1 MSLFSIIIPVYNTE
15 KYISKCLDSLINQ
28 TFKDIEI
35 IVVND
40 CSTDNSKQII
50 ESYKEKD
57 SRIIYIENKV
67 NSGPLVARKNGTLK
81 SSSKYVTY
89 IDSDDEL
96 ELNTFEEVINI
107 LQDKEYDVIHFDM
120 LAVTD
125 DKKQKKEI
133 ERYSSTKLSVIDE
146 NYLFNEILLV
156 NIASTICAKIFKREI
171 MVEAFKYIKDKKCVF
186 SEDML
191 QGVIAFY
198 FAKSYKAIDKKLYK
212 YRCNVSVSNKSSDEL
227 SLDKYKTICSDLRYS
242 LDTLYNFLC
251 SIKKDKLYYYEFLF
265 LSYRHY
271 EFIKNKIDKNNSD
284 YIEVLNSYFSQ
295 DFINE
300 YNECIL
306 KNKYYLN
313 KKEKLEKIN
322 KKLLPYFFS
331 AIVNGYNTSIRL
343 FGISINVQNKKCY
356 YEPLVISISNILR
369 VLFSIQ
375 EEKENNIKKVFIR
388 ILGLKIRI
396 K

>member
-1 MSLFSIIIPVYNTE
+1 MSLFSVIIPVYNTE

-40 CSTDNSKQII
+40 CSADNSKQII

-57 SRIIYIENKV
+57 NRIVYIENEI

-81 SSSKYVTY
+81 ANSKYVTY

-96 ELNTFEEVINI
+96 ELNAFEEIANV
-107 LQDKEYDVIHFDM
+107 LKDKEYDIVHFDM
-120 LAVTD
+120 SAITY
-125 DKKQKKEI
+125 DKKQKREI

-146 NYLFNEILLV
+146 NYLFNEILL
-156 NIASTICAKIFKREI
+156 IKLSSTVWGKIFKKDLMI
-171 MVEAFKYIKDKKCVF
+171 EAFKYIDNKRCLF
-186 SEDML
+186 AEDML
-191 QGVIAFY
+191 QCIIYFY
-198 FAKSYKAIDKKLYK
+198 FAKSYKAIHKKLYK
-212 YRCNVSVSNKSSDEL
+212 YRCSVSVSNKSSDEL

-251 SIKKDKLYYYEFLF
+251 GIKKDKLYYYEFLF

-284 YIEVLNSYFSQ
+284 YIEVLNSYFTQ
-295 DFINE
+295 DFIDE
-300 YNECIL
+300 YNECVL

-331 AIVNGYNTSIRL
+331 VIVNGYNTSIRL
-343 FGISINVQNKKCY
+343 FGININLQNNKCY

-369 VLFSIQ
+369 ALFSIQ

>member
-15 KYISKCLDSLINQ
+15 KYISKCLNSLVNQ

-57 SRIIYIENKV
+57 NRIIYIENEV

-96 ELNTFEEVINI
+96 ELNTFEEVVNI

-120 LAVTD
+120 LAITD

-227 SLDKYKTICSDLRYS
+227 SLDKYQTICSDLRYS

-295 DFINE
+295 DFIDE
-300 YNECIL
+300 YNECVL

-331 AIVNGYNTSIRL
+331 VIVNGYNTSIRL
-343 FGISINVQNKKCY
+343 FGINVNLQNNKCY
-356 YEPLVISISNILR
+356 YEPLVITISNILR
-369 VLFSIQ
+369 GLFSIQ

>member
-1 MSLFSIIIPVYNTE
+1 MSLFSVIIPVYNTE
-15 KYISKCLDSLINQ
+15 KYIYKCLDSLINQ

-57 SRIIYIENKV
+57 NRIIYIENEV

-81 SSSKYVTY
+81 STSKYITY

-96 ELNTFEEVINI
+96 ELNTFEEVVNI
-107 LQDKEYDVIHFDM
+107 LQDKEYDIVHFDM

-125 DKKQKKEI
+125 NKKQKKEI

-171 MVEAFKYIKDKKCVF
+171 MFETFKYIKDKRCVF
-186 SEDML
+186 AEDML
-191 QGVIAFY
+191 QGIIAFY
-198 FAKSYKAIDKKLYK
+198 FAKSYKAIHKKLYK
-212 YRCNVSVSNKSSDEL
+212 YRCSVSVSNKSSDEL

-284 YIEVLNSYFSQ
+284 YIEVLNSYFTQ
-295 DFINE
+295 DFIDE
-300 YNECIL
+300 YNECVL

-331 AIVNGYNTSIRL
+331 VIVNGYNTSIRL
-343 FGISINVQNKKCY
+343 FGININLQNNKCY
-356 YEPLVISISNILR
+356 YEPLIISISNILR

-388 ILGLKIRI
+388 IIGLKIRI